1 MSQIATHESIE
12 VQGLK
17 THFVR
22 IGTGTKPVLFL
33 HGWGGSTDSFFRL
46 GQSLIQKRP
55 DLQLI
60 LVDYPGFGLTE
71 CAENQAW
78 DTYHYAEWV
87 YDFMTTLN
95 LQKADFYVHSFGAR
109 ILIRL
114 QEKHPNVI
122 NKMVLT
128 GAAGIKWPLTPRQK
142 ISMWLSKVMPK
153 FERGFLAKIQKLVVV
168 KVFGARDWGNVNPKL
183 KTTLKAVLEE
193 ADFRD
198 QLSAIKSQTL
208 IIWGAKDGITP
219 LKSGNVYAKELPNS
233 QIKILPEGRHGIHH
247 THPDQ
252 IIRALVEFL

>member
-1 MSQIATHESIE
+1 MPQIATHEQIE

-22 IGTGTKPVLFL
+22 IGNGPTPVVFL

-46 GQSLIQKRP
+46 GQALITKRP

-60 LVDYPGFGLTE
+60 MVDYPGFGLTD
-71 CAENQAW
+71 CAADQAW
-78 DTYHYAEWV
+78 DTYDYAEWV

-114 QEKHPNVI
+114 QERHPNVI
-122 NKMVLT
+122 KKMILT

-153 FERGFLAKIQKLVVV
+153 FEHGFLGKLQKFVIV

-183 KTTLKAVLEE
+183 KTTLRKVLEE
-193 ADFRD
+193 PDFRE
-198 QLSAIKSQTL
+198 QLSNINTQTL
-208 IIWGAKDGITP
+208 ILWGAKDTITP
-219 LKSGNVYAKELPNS
+219 LKSGHVYAKELPNS
-233 QIKILPEGRHGIHH
+233 QIKIFPTGRHGIHH
-247 THPDQ
+247 THPEEILQ
-252 IIRALVEFL
+252 ALIDFL